1 MKNTNITLIVS
12 LAILLPMATAC
23 RSTRQQTSSISS
35 STTISSASI
44 DSIAQRLMSQHRK
57 TTTITVLPMQTPG
70 LKPLPKTDAQAPA
83 TPAAPDNA
91 PELQPLINLLI
102 EQGGGTIII
111 EQDEQHQQDQST
123 TINHESVQDTTTTQK
138 KEEQQTYTQP
148 SRASPIIDK
157 IFYIFLLLAFIIIL
171 LQGRRN
177 Q

>member
-1 MKNTNITLIVS
+1 MKNTNITLIVTI
-12 LAILLPMATAC
+12 AILLPMATAC
-23 RSTRQQTSSISS
+23 RSTRQQTSSSSS
-35 STTISSASI
+35 STTISSWAI
-44 DSIAQRLMSQHRK
+44 DSIAQRLMSQHRR

-70 LKPLPKTDAQAPA
+70 LKPAPKTDAQTPA
-83 TPAAPDNA
+83 TPAAPYNA

-123 TINHESVQDTTTTQK
+123 TINHESIQDTTTTQNINQ
-138 KEEQQTYTQP
+138 EQTISNP
-148 SRASPIIDK
+148 PRASPIIDK
-157 IFYIFLLLAFIIIL
+157 IFYIFLLLAFIIVL

>member
-12 LAILLPMATAC
+12 MAILLPMATAC
-23 RSTRQQTSSISS
+23 RSTRQQTSSTSS
-35 STTISSASI
+35 STTISRASI

-70 LKPLPKTDAQAPA
+70 QKPLPKTDAQAPA

-91 PELQPLINLLI
+91 PQLQPLINLLI

-123 TINHESVQDTTTTQK
+123 IINHESVQDTTTTQNTHH
-138 KEEQQTYTQP
+138 EQTTSNP
-148 SRASPIIDK
+148 PRASPIIDK

>member
-23 RSTRQQTSSISS
+23 RSTRQQTSSTFS
-35 STTISSASI
+35 STTISSATI
-44 DSIAQRLMSQHRK
+44 DSIAKCLMSQHRR
-57 TTTITVLPMQTPG
+57 TTTITVLPIQTPG
-70 LKPLPKTDAQAPA
+70 LKPLPKTDAQAPV

-123 TINHESVQDTTTTQK
+123 TINHESVQDTTTTQNTHH
-138 KEEQQTYTQP
+138 EQTTNNP
-148 SRASPIIDK
+148 PRASPIIDK
-157 IFYIFLLLAFIIIL
+157 IFYIFLLLTFIIVL
-171 LQGRRN
+171 LQGRTR